1 MKALSSTPH
10 TTALFLVCMIFIV
23 ITPPVILAR

>member
-1 MKALSSTPH
+1 MPTTKAARSTPH

-23 ITPPVILAR
+23 IAPPL